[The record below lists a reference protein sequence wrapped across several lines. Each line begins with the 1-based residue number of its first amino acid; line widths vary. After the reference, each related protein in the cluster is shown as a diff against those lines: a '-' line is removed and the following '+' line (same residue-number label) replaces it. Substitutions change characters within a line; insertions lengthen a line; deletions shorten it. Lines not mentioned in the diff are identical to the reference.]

1 MHIEH
6 KLVVVFLFLLTFLTP
21 IFTVN
26 NVLATVGGPTFIYDF
41 RYNPLDESVYYIKQD
56 FGGRGC
62 PPELIRLSL
71 NSGKTDI
78 AYSCSEGEKIIS
90 LDNYTSPANL
100 EINKIIKDFKSLAP
114 LSLKDN
120 SISIDINFVSEENY
134 SPEVNEVVRRHFTAS
149 IYQNGTKVNELP
161 ITGCNLNQ
169 PFTFQ
174 GYSIPGFEKK
184 IILLLS
190 TRGDCFEGGYINENL
205 YVVGNV
211 GGLNKTSSTNFY
223 KDLSALTPNEGN
235 LVIFESDKLS
245 DEIVTTPNQPKEEK
259 TSFLI
264 LITVALITLIIGTI
278 LGILLRKTPKNL

>member
-100 EINKIIKDFKSLAP
+100 
-114 LSLKDN
+114 
-120 SISIDINFVSEENY
+120 
-134 SPEVNEVVRRHFTAS
+134 
-149 IYQNGTKVNELP
+149 
-161 ITGCNLNQ
+161 
-169 PFTFQ
+169 
-174 GYSIPGFEKK
+174 
-184 IILLLS
+184 
-190 TRGDCFEGGYINENL
+190 
-205 YVVGNV
+205 
-211 GGLNKTSSTNFY
+211 
-223 KDLSALTPNEGN
+223 
-235 LVIFESDKLS
+235 
-245 DEIVTTPNQPKEEK
+245 
-259 TSFLI
+259 
-264 LITVALITLIIGTI
+264 
-278 LGILLRKTPKNL
+278 